1 MNPNYAMIVKQDL
14 NKLLIIG
21 FIKLVETS
29 HMVVVNYGC
38 VKKMTNYA
46 YALISTI

>member
-1 MNPNYAMIVKQDL
+1 MNPNYATVVKQDL
-14 NKLLIIG
+14 NKLLVIG

-29 HMVVVNYGC
+29 HMVVASYGC

-46 YALISTI
+46 HALTSTT